1 MLRAVVGA
9 RVSVVKGAEKVSHL
23 VQKEAGQRYADRSG
37 WEVVGYFQDLDV
49 SAEVRPFDRP
59 DLGPWLG
66 EKASLWDAMI
76 FSKVDR
82 VFRSA
87 KDCADVA
94 HWAEANR
101 KILVFSDDGIV
112 LNFRDEGKDSMSAMM
127 SKVFLM
133 LASLFAEMELKRTR
147 DRVLGAHRFL
157 RKTVRW
163 PGGYAP
169 YGYEV
174 VDHPEG
180 GKTLSLE
187 PQTAGVAREM
197 AEWYIAGWS
206 FREIAGELNRRN
218 EPTNLVRHLRA
229 QGKTETSKGK
239 SVDGIEWATSVV
251 ADLLRTPSLRG
262 YKLHRGKETRGADG
276 LPIRIAEPVFDRELW
291 ARLEPALAARS
302 TKKTR
307 TFSTSA
313 LLGVAFCDACNGPL
327 YPKNAPKKSSGKVY
341 SYYHCP
347 SGSAKGRANCG
358 TSQPSQQLEDLIE
371 ETFIAKVGDKHVPVR
386 RYIPGEDHSEDLAV
400 VKRAIKGLREEKDEG
415 LIVGRED
422 EDEWKERMRALLQR
436 REELDALPQRP
447 AQWVLENSDET
458 YATAWQARDTAGRRQ
473 LLLDSGIRLVVKPGP
488 ALQAQV
494 EVPEDLA
501 ARLRDAVTRSGSTT
515 ASGGEPPS
523 AQVENTVTSG

>member
-1 MLRAVVGA
+1 MTARASSTSWKRSRSRETEVSQHAKLGLTCEDSDMLRAVVGA
-9 RVSVVKGAEKVSHL
+9 RVSVVKGVEKVSHL

-59 DLGPWLG
+59 DLGPWLR

-157 RKTVRW
+157 RKTARW

-187 PQTAGVAREM
+187 PHTAGVAREM

-206 FREIAGELNRRN
+206 FREI
-218 EPTNLVRHLRA
+218 
-229 QGKTETSKGK
+229 
-239 SVDGIEWATSVV
+239 
-251 ADLLRTPSLRG
+251 
-262 YKLHRGKETRGADG
+262 ADG

-313 LLGVAFCDACNGPL
+313 LLGVAFCGACNGPL
-327 YPKNAPKKSSGKVY
+327 YQKNAPKKSSGKVY

-371 ETFIAKVGDKHVPVR
+371 ETFIAKVGDKHLPVR

-422 EDEWKERMRALLQR
+422 EDEWKERMRLQR
-436 REELDALPQRP
+436 REELEALPQRP
-447 AQWVLENSDET
+447 AQWVLEDSDET
-458 YATAWQARDTAGRRQ
+458 YATAWQSRDTAGRRR

-488 ALQAQV
+488 ALQARV

-501 ARLRDAVTRSGSTT
+501 VRLRDAVTRSGSTLH
-515 ASGGEPPS
+515 SGGVLPFTEG
-523 AQVENTVTSG
+523 ERDVTSD